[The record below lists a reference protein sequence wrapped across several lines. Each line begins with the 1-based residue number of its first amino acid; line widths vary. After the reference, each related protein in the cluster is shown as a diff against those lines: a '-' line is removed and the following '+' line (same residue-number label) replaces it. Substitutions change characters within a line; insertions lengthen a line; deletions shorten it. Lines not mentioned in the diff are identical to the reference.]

1 MRFKSYIEHQFLMLK
16 IFLSVSP
23 LSLYFRIIINAIKND
38 ILRLYSPSSAV
49 IGLTYRC
56 QCKCVHCSASLYK
69 KDIDG
74 ELTLAE
80 IKKLLNEIKS
90 LGVPRINLSGGEA
103 LLRKDIF
110 QVIKYAHNKFV
121 TVLETNGQL
130 LDEERAME
138 LKADGISCVAVS
150 VDSYKPEIHDRLR
163 NLSGCFKKA
172 IRGISNCLKNKV
184 PCLISTY
191 IPSERNNPDDI
202 NGMMILARELKV
214 LAVRIIPPRPV
225 GSFSCHTSSL
235 LNNGQEQCLIRDID
249 HSIAY
254 FKGIPAPKNCGIFT
268 KSTFYISPYGEVQ
281 PCAFLP
287 LSFGNIRKRPL
298 RVILNEMWGH
308 EIFKFPDR
316 NCLIL
321 NNEFRK
327 RYIPEEKNNLFP
339 IEILK

>member
-1 MRFKSYIEHQFLMLK
+1 
-16 IFLSVSP
+16 
-23 LSLYFRIIINAIKND
+23 
-38 ILRLYSPSSAV
+38 
-49 IGLTYRC
+49 
-56 QCKCVHCSASLYK
+56 
-69 KDIDG
+69 
-74 ELTLAE
+74 LTLAE
-80 IKKLLNEIKS
+80 IKKLLDEIKS

-110 QVIKYAHNKFV
+110 QIIKYARNKFV

-130 LDEERAME
+130 LDEEKAVE

-150 VDSYKPEIHDRLR
+150 IDSHKPEIHDKLR
-163 NLSGCFKKA
+163 NLGGCFKKA
-172 IRGISNCLKNKV
+172 IRGISYCLRNKV

-191 IPSERNNPDDI
+191 ITSERNNPDDI
-202 NGMMILARELKV
+202 NGMMALAGELKV

-235 LNNGQEQCLIRDID
+235 LSSVQEQCLTRDIN
-249 HSIAY
+249 HRIAY

-287 LSFGNIRKRPL
+287 LSFGNIRRRPL
-298 RVILNEMWGH
+298 RVILNEMWDH
-308 EIFKFPDR
+308 EIFNFPDR

-321 NNEFRK
+321 NKEFRK
-327 RYIPEEKNNLFP
+327 RYIPEEKNSLFP
-339 IEILK
+339 IEIVK